1 MYTLEPFLPKLFEHA
16 GAGSSAYPGSWERL
30 VLPTEVNLG
39 WVSESEDGMFHDA
52 AREMTQKLGM
62 VGASRYPNYAMY
74 GTPVLD
80 MYGEEG
86 LKRMQDTRERVDPDG
101 VMQLTG
107 GFKV

>member
-1 MYTLEPFLPKLFEHA
+1 
-16 GAGSSAYPGSWERL
+16 
-30 VLPTEVNLG
+30 
-39 WVSESEDGMFHDA
+39 MFYDA

-62 VGASRYPNYAMY
+62 AGAPRYPNYAIFD
-74 GTPVLD
+74 TPVVD

-86 LKRMQDTRERVDPDG
+86 LKRMATTRERVDPDG